1 MIDPPERKKILLMIS
16 ATVVFIA
23 LFSIANWIL
32 TLVFD
37 KLYFSI
43 FA

>member
-1 MIDPPERKKILLMIS
+1 MIDPPERNKILLMIS
-16 ATVVFIA
+16 ATVAFIA
-23 LFSIANWIL
+23 LFAIANWIL